1 MKELLQALNNYLQ
14 LIKPYFAAAAGII
27 YEAWKSSGIVG
38 KFGFVVIGATVL
50 FIFCK
55 LLSLPFR
62 KKSGKKKKSF
72 SENVRAKPQSDT
84 KTAAEPPAP
93 KVKITSAYKIDWS
106 KPPVSVRKINWD
118 DGVNSVE
125 KIDWSK
131 VDRK

>member
-38 KFGFVVIGATVL
+38 KLGFVVIGATVL

-62 KKSGKKKKSF
+62 KKSGKKKKAF
-72 SENVRAKPQSDT
+72 QKMSEPSHSQIQKLQLSRLLQK
-84 KTAAEPPAP
+84 
-93 KVKITSAYKIDWS
+93 
-106 KPPVSVRKINWD
+106 
-118 DGVNSVE
+118 
-125 KIDWSK
+125 
-131 VDRK
+131 

>member
-38 KFGFVVIGATVL
+38 KLGFVVIGATVL

-62 KKSGKKKKSF
+62 KKSKCQSQAK
-72 SENVRAKPQSDT
+72 VRY
-84 KTAAEPPAP
+84 KTTAEPPAP

-118 DGVNSVE
+118 DGVKSVE

>member
-38 KFGFVVIGATVL
+38 KLGFVVIGATVL

-62 KKSGKKKKSF
+62 KKSGKKKRKRKAF
-72 SENVRAKPQSDT
+72 QKMSEPSHSQIQKLQLSRLLQK
-84 KTAAEPPAP
+84 
-93 KVKITSAYKIDWS
+93 
-106 KPPVSVRKINWD
+106 
-118 DGVNSVE
+118 
-125 KIDWSK
+125 
-131 VDRK
+131 

>member
-1 MKELLQALNNYLQ
+1 MTENEVYEFYNDSVKVIYSEIEALNNSLPIE
-14 LIKPYFAAAAGII
+14 LLFEI
-27 YEAWKSSGIVG
+27 
-38 KFGFVVIGATVL
+38 IGATVL

-118 DGVNSVE
+118 DGVKSVE